1 MRIQHIFSE
10 AADTSAL
17 ALGKPEAFLAAIVST
32 AGWRRPVRCSVGPMR
47 GNSLQHGYV
56 DGFRYSKFQ
65 GLKI

>member
-47 GNSLQHGYV
+47 GNSLQTWL
-56 DGFRYSKFQ
+56 R
-65 GLKI
+65 